1 MAPHKSLVLV
11 FLVSTLAPQAWAQF
25 GARKDEVVIYALT
38 SKGPM
43 AFTIVPPGTVNHVT
57 SPHFEVIETA
67 KLPGES
73 VVPGFPERSAQ
84 TLHREPDD
92 LFQMITQIENEPTPR
107 ALFTAKGKE
116 FTLKGLLRDDNVGSN
131 PPRPLDFLPGGF
143 APFTPGVAVGPDRAL
158 QEVAVLLWRPNST
171 LAPFRQVPIDFVG
184 PAVPPGL
191 TGPEF
196 EIGLGVAPFF
206 LPWTPIVKKY
216 PNAGWREGVDLKFIE
231 EDPELRSTIQLIR
244 LRPGKST
251 PLFTI
256 PGATHMFV
264 LEGQVDITPA
274 GGTPSTL
281 KQNWYAFVPNGFAIS
296 LSNPK
301 PYRGPG
307 AVQ

>member
-1 MAPHKSLVLV
+1 MALHKSLVLV
-11 FLVSTLAPQAWAQF
+11 LLVSALALEARAQF
-25 GARKDEVVIYALT
+25 GARKDEVVIFALT
-38 SKGPM
+38 NKGPM
-43 AFTIVPPGTVNHVT
+43 NFTIVPPGTVNRAAT
-57 SPHFEVIETA
+57 PRFEVIETA
-67 KLPGES
+67 ALPGEV

-116 FTLKGLLRDDNVGSN
+116 FTLKGLLRDDNLGSN
-131 PPRPLDFLPGGF
+131 PPTPLDFLPGGF
-143 APFTPGVAVGPDRAL
+143 APFTPGVTVGPDVAL

-171 LAPFRQVPIDFVG
+171 LPPFAEVPLDFVG
-184 PAVPPGL
+184 PAVPPGV

-196 EIGLGVAPFF
+196 SFGLGVAPFF

-216 PNAGWREGVDLKFIE
+216 PNAGWPQGVDLKLLE
-231 EDPELRSTIQLIR
+231 EDLTIPSTINLIR
-244 LRPGKST
+244 LRPGKAT

-256 PGATHMFV
+256 PGATHLFV

-274 GGTPSTL
+274 GGAPSTM
-281 KQNWYAFVPNGFAIS
+281 KQNWYAFVPNGFAIT

-307 AVQ
+307 AAQ